1 MTDGQGKITQPVIV
15 GAGPAGVRAAET
27 LVKTGLRPVVLD
39 EGFKAGGQIYRQ
51 PLVPDGREPEDIY
64 GSEAEKARAL
74 HEAFDRIRQDID
86 YRPRTL
92 VWNVIGDAVD
102 YHDEAT
108 NTAGRLHASHLILAT
123 GATDR
128 TLPLPGW
135 TLPGVYSLGGAQIS
149 LKAHH
154 SLIGQEVVF
163 VGTGPLL
170 YLVSLQYAKAG
181 ADVKAVVETASWSN
195 QLLHAPG
202 LAHLPSAAVRGVGF
216 MLSLRR
222 LGVPIYHGAHSIR
235 FEGDPEEGLSAVS
248 FESGGRSHRLP
259 CVAAAMGFGVRS
271 EWQLAELAGAQLNW
285 SDIQQ
290 QWVPALTDHVR
301 ASVDGLYLAGDGAG
315 VCGADA
321 AEMRGELAGFA
332 LLQDLGHSVDTGR
345 RQGLEKSLKKQWR
358 MRDALDRM
366 YPVPMHLLDELV
378 NDTLVCRCEAITA
391 SEIREVLVRP
401 GAEDVNRAKAFSRA
415 GMGRC
420 QGRMCALNVQAI
432 VERAKGERPETI
444 GWQRTQPPIKPVPIA
459 AMAEAYV
466 PDPEGIRE

>member
-1 MTDGQGKITQPVIV
+1 MKRQPVIV

-27 LVKTGLRPVVLD
+27 LVKAGLRPVVLD

-51 PLVPDGREPEDIY
+51 PPVPDGREPEDLY
-64 GSEAEKARAL
+64 GSEAEKACAL
-74 HEAFDRIRQDID
+74 HETFERIRPNID

-92 VWNVIGDAVD
+92 AWNVIGDTVD
-102 YHDEAT
+102 YYDESADV
-108 NTAGRLHASHLILAT
+108 AGRLQASHLVLAT

-154 SLIGQEVVF
+154 SLIGREVVF

-195 QLLHAPG
+195 QLRHASG
-202 LAHLPSAAVRGVGF
+202 LAHLPYAAVRGVGF

-222 LGVPIYHGAHSIR
+222 MGVPIYRGAHAIR
-235 FEGDPEEGLSAVS
+235 FEGDPDDGLSAVS
-248 FESGGRSHRLP
+248 FESGGRSHQLS

-301 ASVDGLYLAGDGAG
+301 ASVDSLYLAGDGAG
-315 VCGADA
+315 VCGAEA

-332 LLQDLGHSVDTGR
+332 LLQDLGHSVDSGR
-345 RQGLEKSLKKQWR
+345 RQVLEKTLKKQWR
-358 MRDALDRM
+358 VRAALDRM
-366 YPVPMHLLDELV
+366 YPVPMHLLDELAE
-378 NDTLVCRCEAITA
+378 DTLVCRCEAIA
-391 SEIREVLVRP
+391 AGEIRHILVRP

-432 VERAKGERPETI
+432 VERAKEQGPQAI
-444 GWQRTQPPIKPVPIA
+444 GWQRTQPPIKPVPMA
-459 AMAEAYV
+459 AMADAYV
-466 PDPEGIRE
+466 PDPEGTRE